1 MNKMKKTV
9 ISVLCLVLC
18 TLIIAGCSTRKG
30 SSKNGYSSSTGWK
43 YNSSENGGFFVA
55 DNYKEQ
61 AAGPGLVFIE
71 GGTFTMGQ
79 LSDNILGENDNTPR
93 RVTVASFYMDETEVA
108 NVDYLEY
115 LYWLQRIYGADHPEV
130 CRRALPDTLV
140 WRARLGYNEPM
151 VTNYLRHPSYR
162 EYPVVGVSWT
172 QAKDYCAWRTD
183 RVNEQIL
190 VNEGILNH
198 DPAQTSEDH
207 FTTDAYLAQL
217 YIGNVNKNLVDN
229 NPNGTGERSVRWEDG
244 ILLPSYRLPTEAE
257 WEYAAYGL
265 IGDSYKNNVV
275 ERRIYP
281 WDGTAIRNND
291 GKKMGTLKANFR
303 SNSGDYMGVA
313 GALDDGSMYPAPVRS
328 YEPNDFGLYNMAGNV
343 AEWVMDVYR
352 ASSFEDMADLNP
364 FRGNVFQKQVR
375 DADGNLVERDELG
388 NVRYENVTI
397 EENKTR
403 RNYRKADNIN
413 YLDGDALSQID
424 NADWINVDT
433 TVTGEA
439 QSNKMYAYGQRT
451 LISDETR
458 VYKGGSWV
466 DPAYYLSPSVRRYM
480 HQDVATNYIGFRS
493 AMDKTGAS
501 NTKCKI

>member
-1 MNKMKKTV
+1 M
-9 ISVLCLVLC
+9 
-18 TLIIAGCSTRKG
+18 
-30 SSKNGYSSSTGWK
+30 
-43 YNSSENGGFFVA
+43 
-55 DNYKEQ
+55 
-61 AAGPGLVFIE
+61 
-71 GGTFTMGQ
+71 
-79 LSDNILGENDNTPR
+79 
-93 RVTVASFYMDETEVA
+93 
-108 NVDYLEY
+108 
-115 LYWLQRIYGADHPEV
+115 
-130 CRRALPDTLV
+130 
-140 WRARLGYNEPM
+140 
-151 VTNYLRHPSYR
+151 
-162 EYPVVGVSWT
+162 
-172 QAKDYCAWRTD
+172 
-183 RVNEQIL
+183 
-190 VNEGILNH
+190 
-198 DPAQTSEDH
+198 
-207 FTTDAYLAQL
+207 
-217 YIGNVNKNLVDN
+217 
-229 NPNGTGERSVRWEDG
+229 
-244 ILLPSYRLPTEAE
+244 
-257 WEYAAYGL
+257 
-265 IGDSYKNNVV
+265 

-281 WDGTAIRNND
+281 WDGTAIRND
-291 GKKMGTLKANFR
+291 GGKKMGTLKANFR

-424 NADWINVDT
+424 NADWINIDT
-433 TVTGEA
+433 TVTGDA

-466 DPAYYLSPSVRRYM
+466 DPA
-480 HQDVATNYIGFRS
+480 
-493 AMDKTGAS
+493 
-501 NTKCKI
+501 